1 MIRGADIGL
10 SRRQLQFVAQSTA
23 AINIAT
29 GAIRSGKT
37 VSSLLRW
44 LTYVATAPTGGELI
58 MCGKTATTIHRN
70 VFLPM
75 QDPDLFG
82 PLAQHVHYT
91 AGAPM
96 ATILG
101 RRVHV
106 LGANDA
112 KSESKLRGF
121 TCAGA
126 YCDEISL
133 MPQVFWEQLTGRM
146 SVKGSKIFGTS
157 NPDNPAHWLMRDW
170 IGRADDQRV
179 KHWHFTLDDNDA
191 LDEDFKA
198 NLRSMHQGLF
208 FRRFILGEWVAA
220 EGAIYDMW
228 DTDRHIVQE
237 LPAAGIH
244 KWIALGVDH
253 GTRNP
258 LHAVLIGLGRDRKL
272 YAAAEWRY
280 DSRHHKKQLSDVEY
294 SERIRAWLLDVPG
307 IGAVRPQFITVD
319 PSAASFSV
327 QLRRDRLTPTPAKN
341 DVLDGI
347 RTVSSLFAQN
357 NLRVLASCKELI
369 NEIPSYSW
377 DDQAALKGEDK
388 PVKVA
393 DHGVDALRY
402 GIFTT
407 RALWQHQLSRAA

>member
-1 MIRGADIGL
+1 MIDGRDLGL
-10 SRRQLQFVAQSTA
+10 SRRQLEFIGQSDA
-23 AINIAT
+23 PINIAT

-37 VSSLLRW
+37 VASLLRW
-44 LTYVATAPTGGELI
+44 LIYVASAPRGGELI
-58 MCGKTATTIHRN
+58 MCGKTSTTIHRN

-82 PLAQHVHYT
+82 DLAKQVHYT

-126 YCDEISL
+126 YGDEISL
-133 MPQVFWEQLTGRM
+133 MPQGFWEQLTGRM
-146 SVKGSKIFGTS
+146 SVADSKIFGTS
-157 NPDNPAHWLMRDW
+157 NPDNPGHWLMRDW
-170 IGRADDQRV
+170 LSRPKEAAV

-191 LDEDFKA
+191 LTEKFKN
-198 NLRSMHQGLF
+198 NLRSMHQGIF
-208 FRRFILGEWVAA
+208 YRRFILGEWVAA
-220 EGAIYDMW
+220 EGAIFDMW
-228 DTDRHIVQE
+228 DDERHIVDE
-237 LPAAGIH
+237 MPRDGIH
-244 KWIALGVDH
+244 RWIALGVDY

-258 LHAVLIGLGRDRKL
+258 LHAVLIGLGRDRRL
-272 YAAAEWRY
+272 YVAREWRY
-280 DSRHHKKQLSDVEY
+280 DGRARKRQLTDAEY
-294 SERIRAWLLDVPG
+294 SERIRGWLADVPG
-307 IGAVRPQFITVD
+307 IGPVRPQFVTVD
-319 PSAASFSV
+319 PSAASFNA
-327 QLRRDRLTPTPAKN
+327 QLRRDKLTPTAAN
-341 DVLDGI
+341 NAVLDGI
-347 RTVSSLFAQN
+347 RVVSSLFAQG
-357 NLRVLASCKELI
+357 NLLVHSSCKELI
-369 NEIPSYSW
+369 AEIPSYSW
-377 DDQAALKGEDK
+377 DDKAALKGEDK

-407 RALWQHQLSRAA
+407 RALWQNKLAQVA

>member
-1 MIRGADIGL
+1 MIDGRTLGL
-10 SRRQLQFVAQSTA
+10 SRRQLEFVAQSDA
-23 AINIAT
+23 PINIAT

-44 LTYVATAPTGGELI
+44 LIYVASAPVGGELI
-58 MCGKTATTIHRN
+58 MCGKTSTTIHRN

-82 PLAQHVHYT
+82 PLASHVHYT

-101 RRVHV
+101 RRIHV

-133 MPQVFWEQLTGRM
+133 MPQAFWEQLTGRM
-146 SVKGSKIFGTS
+146 SVDGAMIFGTS
-157 NPDNPAHWLMRDW
+157 NPDNPGHWLMRDW
-170 IGRADDQRV
+170 LSRQEEASV
-179 KHWHFTLDDNDA
+179 KHWHFTLDDNDS
-191 LDEDFKA
+191 LSEKFKN
-198 NLRSMHQGLF
+198 NLRSMHQGIF
-208 FRRFILGEWVAA
+208 YRRFILGEWVAA

-228 DTDRHIVQE
+228 DDTRHVVDE
-237 LPAAGIH
+237 LPAEGIH
-244 KWIALGVDH
+244 RWIALGVDY

-258 LHAVLIGLGRDRKL
+258 LHAVLIGLGKDRRL
-272 YAAAEWRY
+272 YVAREWRY
-280 DSRHHKKQLSDVEY
+280 DGRAQKRQLTDSEY
-294 SERIRAWLLDVPG
+294 SERIRGWLADVPG
-307 IGAVRPQFITVD
+307 IGPVRPQFVTVD
-319 PSAASFSV
+319 PSAASFNA
-327 QLRRDRLTPTPAKN
+327 QLRRDKLVPTSAN
-341 DVLDGI
+341 NAVLDGI
-347 RTVSSLFAQN
+347 RVVASLFAQGR
-357 NLRVLASCKELI
+357 LFVHSSCKELI
-369 NEIPSYSW
+369 AEIPSYSW

-407 RALWQHQLSRAA
+407 RALWQHQLARAS

>member
-1 MIRGADIGL
+1 MNGLDLGL
-10 SRRQLQFVAQSTA
+10 SRRQLQFVGQSNA
-23 AINIAT
+23 PINIAT

-44 LTYVATAPTGGELI
+44 LMYIATAPTGGELI
-58 MCGKTATTIHRN
+58 MCGKTSTTIHRN

-75 QDPDLFG
+75 QDPELFG
-82 PLAQHVHYT
+82 PLAEHVHYT

-133 MPQVFWEQLTGRM
+133 MPQAFWEQLTGRM
-146 SVKGSKIFGTS
+146 SVENSMIFGTS

-170 IGRADDQRV
+170 ISRSEAASV

-191 LDEDFKA
+191 LPEKFKA
-198 NLRSMHQGLF
+198 SLRSMHQGLF
-208 FRRFILGEWVAA
+208 YRRFILGEWVAA

-228 DTDRHIVQE
+228 DTERHIIDE
-237 LPAAGIH
+237 LPREGIH
-244 KWIALGVDH
+244 KWIALGVDY

-258 LHAVLIGLGRDRKL
+258 LHAVLIGLGRDRRL

-280 DSRHHKKQLSDVEY
+280 DGRRQRRQLTDAEY
-294 SERIRAWLLDVPG
+294 SERIRGWLDNVPG
-307 IGAVRPQFITVD
+307 IGPVRPQFVTVD
-319 PSAASFSV
+319 PSAASFNA
-327 QLRRDRLTPTPAKN
+327 QLRRDKLTPTPAN
-341 DVLDGI
+341 NAVLDGI
-347 RTVSSLFAQN
+347 RTVASLLAQN
-357 NLRVLASCKELI
+357 KLLVHSSCRELI
-369 NEIPSYSW
+369 TEIPSYSW

-393 DHGVDALRY
+393 DHGCDALRY
-402 GIFTT
+402 ALFTT
-407 RALWQHQLSRAA
+407 RALWQRPLTMAA